1 MILRKTTAASVWPES
16 SESGP
21 IWGSTER
28 FKRIAGGLL
37 RRTFSP
43 SGLRG
48 FHHATSLETRRQQ
61 VRRPS
66 DSNTYLVFDTN
77 GVKKLIEAIFDYAPS
92 AMCGGSPFQASSKT
106 LLVQY
111 SAGITYGGVT
121 YYGFQKT
128 VVTAAGFL
136 NALLN
141 KGRCRPASSRSGSM
155 CRPIWISRSARA
167 PPRPSPPVAATAGAG
182 GTTGGNVGSIATRMP
197 LDNHV
202 TVRKFTGVAG
212 KEWSRGRWKFCPLD
226 ESVVAGDE
234 LTSAVQNARAVF
246 EPQLYLPIT
255 DGTTT
260 SGVPNLLYPIL
271 VSTKLSQLRVF
282 PTKICYAPLV
292 APTANYITQTTPAM
306 INATIGEQK
315 RRKEKPTV
323 VF

>member
-1 MILRKTTAASVWPES
+1 MPLPSKLEGSKYAVLR
-16 SESGP
+16 
-21 IWGSTER
+21 IR
-28 FKRIAGGLL
+28 
-37 RRTFSP
+37 
-43 SGLRG
+43 
-48 FHHATSLETRRQQ
+48 
-61 VRRPS
+61 
-66 DSNTYLVFDTN
+66 NTYLVFDTN
-77 GVKKLIEAIFDYAPS
+77 GVKKLIEAIFYYAPS

-111 SAGITYGGVT
+111 STGITYGGVT

-141 KGRCRPASSRSGSM
+141 KGALPAG
-155 CRPIWISRSARA
+155 IFAKWIDVPTDLDQQVGTCA
-167 PPRPSPPVAATAGAG
+167 PATIPPVAATVGAG

-226 ESVVAGDE
+226 ESVVSGDE
-234 LTSAVQNARAVF
+234 LTSAAQIAWAAF
-246 EPQLYLPIT
+246 QPQLYLPIT